1 MAIIKVLLLGDIVSS
16 MGVAAVRRA
25 LPSLREEFSLDAVIV
40 NGENATGG
48 IGLDSKT
55 ANDLLSL
62 GVSCITLGDHTWS
75 KKDLFP
81 LLEEGK
87 IIRPANYPDG
97 APGSGVTK
105 ITLQNGAVLGVVNL
119 IGRVFFNQPLDC
131 PFTKSSQI
139 ISSIKEVDI
148 IIVDFHAEAT
158 SEKYAMRKY
167 LDGKVS
173 LIVGTHT
180 HVQTSDEQISES
192 GTGYITDLGMCGP
205 MDGVIGM
212 DAEVAVER
220 FISGL
225 PHSYKPAK
233 GTPWI
238 QGIVAE
244 IDTATG
250 KTESITRVRR
260 EVKI

>member
-1 MAIIKVLLLGDIVSS
+1 

-25 LPSLREEFSLDAVIV
+25 LPPLRDEFSLDAVVV

-55 ANDLLSL
+55 AHDLLSL
-62 GVSCITLGDHTWS
+62 GVNCITLGDHTWS

-81 LLEEGK
+81 AFEQK
-87 IIRPANYPDG
+87 ANQIVRPANFPDG
-97 APGSGVTK
+97 APGDGVAR
-105 ITLQNGAVLGVVNL
+105 ITLSNGKTIGIINL

-131 PFTKSSQI
+131 PFHKASSLI
-139 ISSIKEVDI
+139 ETLSDTDG
-148 IIVDFHAEAT
+148 IIVDFHAEAS
-158 SEKYAMRKY
+158 SEKYAMGRF

-180 HVQTSDEQISES
+180 HVQTADEQIFPE
-192 GTGYITDLGMCGP
+192 GTGFISDLGMCGP

-212 DAEVAVER
+212 DAEVAVQR
-220 FISGL
+220 FLTGL

-238 QGIVAE
+238 QGVVAT
-244 IDTATG
+244 IDTDSK
-250 KTESITRVRR
+250 KTVEIVRVRR
-260 EVKI
+260 EIKV